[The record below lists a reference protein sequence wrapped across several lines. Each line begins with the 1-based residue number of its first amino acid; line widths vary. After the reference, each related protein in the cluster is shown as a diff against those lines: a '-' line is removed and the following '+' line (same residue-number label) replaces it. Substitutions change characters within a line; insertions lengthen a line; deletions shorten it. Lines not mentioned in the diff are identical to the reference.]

1 MHACM
6 HMKGGALIDGSPVL
20 CFSASD
26 RIGESL
32 LALCTQF
39 VTDGYTM
46 PPPSN
51 EVYGFASEDVLLG
64 VSQQAIRAHPSR
76 RPLRE

>member
-1 MHACM
+1 MAVQSSVSVRVAESAVAC
-6 HMKGGALIDGSPVL
+6 AV
-20 CFSASD
+20 
-26 RIGESL
+26 
-32 LALCTQF
+32 QF

-64 VSQQAIRAHPSR
+64 VSQQAIRAHPAAGR
-76 RPLRE
+76 RAM